1 MHIQSKYGHLFKMKR
16 LHVLLLQLNNRFR
29 DLINLLRPTF
39 YNLVGFYWSIYQDA
53 RQISNNLQYV
63 HLISVYASTKKE
75 YLKLN
80 MNNFDNKQLCHSTQ

>member
-16 LHVLLLQLNNRFR
+16 LHVLLLQLNEPNNNRFR
-29 DLINLLRPTF
+29 DLSNLLRPTL

-63 HLISVYASTKKE
+63 VE
-75 YLKLN
+75 F
-80 MNNFDNKQLCHSTQ
+80 M

>member
-16 LHVLLLQLNNRFR
+16 LHVLHLQLNEPNNNRFR
-29 DLINLLRPTF
+29 DLSNLIRPTF

-63 HLISVYASTKKE
+63 VE
-75 YLKLN
+75 F
-80 MNNFDNKQLCHSTQ
+80 M

>member
-16 LHVLLLQLNNRFR
+16 LHVLLLQLNEPNNNRFC
-29 DLINLLRPTF
+29 DLSNLLRPTF

-63 HLISVYASTKKE
+63 VE
-75 YLKLN
+75 F
-80 MNNFDNKQLCHSTQ
+80 M